1 MVGCGF
7 APLAAAEIVVI
18 GSPAG
23 IRTLHLRFGLFGRYV
38 LLLAKAAH
46 PIFRGPRNENI
57 HRAGMIPQNVIGTA
71 AHENTRL
78 PRGDVADHVALYL
91 EQRLAAQ
98 HVGHPALVAPER
110 HAQVTD
116 QRGKEAP
123 RLLLV
128 GLLEKFRAEAALLGR
143 QIDQL
148 LVIDVYAQTTPQRL
162 ADGFAAAAEL
172 AAYIDNKLILFHSA
186 TVFIHSL
193 CDRFRLR
200 LPKPR
205 LSPQRPWP

>member
-1 MVGCGF
+1 MARFTLPRDLYHGKGALEALKTFKGKKAMICVGG
-7 APLAAAEIVVI
+7 
-18 GSPAG
+18 GSMK
-23 IRTLHLRFGLFGRYV
+23 RFGLFGRYV
-38 LLLAKAAH
+38 LLLAKATH
-46 PIFRGPRNENI
+46 PIFRSPRNENI
-57 HRAGMIPQNVIGTA
+57 HRAGMIPQDIVGTT

-148 LVIDVYAQTTPQRL
+148 LVIDVHAQTTPQRSPT
-162 ADGFAAAAEL
+162 A
-172 AAYIDNKLILFHSA
+172 
-186 TVFIHSL
+186 
-193 CDRFRLR
+193 
-200 LPKPR
+200 LPP
-205 LSPQRPWP
+205 LPS

>member
-1 MVGCGF
+1 
-7 APLAAAEIVVI
+7 
-18 GSPAG
+18 
-23 IRTLHLRFGLFGRYV
+23 
-38 LLLAKAAH
+38 
-46 PIFRGPRNENI
+46 
-57 HRAGMIPQNVIGTA
+57 MIPQDIVGTT
-71 AHENTRL
+71 AHENTRF

-91 EQRLAAQ
+91 EQRLTAQ
-98 HVGHPALVAPER
+98 HIGHTPLFTCKR
-110 HAQVTD
+110 HAQITD

-148 LVIDVYAQTTPQRL
+148 LVIDVHAQTTPQRL

-172 AAYIDNKLILFHSA
+172 TAYIDNELILFHSA